1 MVSIYVGNLLFKTTS
16 EEVRSLFE
24 QHGEVVSVKLIT
36 DRDSGRP
43 KGYGF
48 VEMSDETAANN
59 AVEQLNGMEF
69 GGRMLKVNISR
80 ERETNSRY

>member
-69 GGRMLKVNISR
+69 GGRMLKVNVSR
-80 ERETNSRY
+80 DRQDTNRY

>member
-48 VEMSDETAANN
+48 VEMNDETAANN

-69 GGRMLKVNISR
+69 GGRMLKVNVSR
-80 ERETNSRY
+80 DRQDTNRY